1 MSYYL
6 WIAVIFVF
14 VIVFREKKKRN
25 KQIEILRKIRNRRNK
40 IMNSDMLKVF
50 VGKDCVVYTV
60 DKYVSGVIEQIN
72 DNWLNIKTQDGLEM
86 LNIEYIVRVK
96 EYPLDKNGKKKWMLD
111 W

>member
-1 MSYYL
+1 MSDL
-6 WIAVIFVF
+6 WIVVIFLF
-14 VIVFREKKKRN
+14 VIVFHDKKKRN
-25 KQIEILRKIRNRRNK
+25 KQIEILRKIRNRRNR
-40 IMNSDMLKVF
+40 IMNGDMLKIF

-72 DNWLNIKTQDGLEM
+72 DNWLNIKTKDGLEM